1 MLLLNRTS
9 VRLFLICLL
18 LVLAPGLAA
27 TRAAEP
33 SHAPT
38 FSVDNMDK
46 SVDPCVDFYQ
56 YACGAWTKNN
66 PIPPDRG
73 SYGRGRELQE
83 YNLTVLKGI
92 LEKASVPDPNRS
104 PIVQKIGDFYASCM
118 DEKGANAKG
127 AAPLQPELEKIAKM
141 KSKSELAAQVAR
153 LHSQGAIIVIA
164 RGGGPPAAFN
174 FGSQGDF
181 KNASMVVAS
190 SDQGG
195 LGLPDRD
202 YYLESDEKS
211 KALRKQYQEHLV
223 KTFQLLGDP
232 LDRATAAAKNVMEI
246 ETALAKGSL
255 DKVKRREPKNLDH
268 TMSRKEFMA
277 LAPSFAWDQYFQT
290 IGAPDFQSLNVAVP
304 EFFKGL
310 ETQIQASSLEAWQ
323 DYLRWHVTAA
333 WSPYLSAPFVQE
345 AFDFYGKTL
354 GGAKEIPAR
363 WKRCVE
369 TVDQHLGEALG
380 QPYVEAKFGA
390 EGKERM
396 LKLVQALETSLSQDI
411 QSLDWMTE
419 ATRKQALVKLTAI
432 SNKIGYP
439 DKWRDYSTVIIVPD
453 ALLLNLQS
461 ARNFEVKR
469 DLGKIGKAL
478 DKSEWEMSPP
488 TVNAYYNPQ
497 MNNINFPAGILQ
509 PPYFDRNMD
518 DAVNFGAIGMVIG
531 HELTH
536 GFDDQGRQFDAQGNL
551 RDWWTPA
558 DAQEFE
564 KRASCIVQEYASF
577 PILGDLRMNGKLT
590 LGENTADN
598 GGIRIAYMALMDTLK
613 DKKVEPIDGFTPA
626 QRFFLGEAQ
635 IWCANMS
642 DAETRLRVTT
652 DPHSLPKYRVNGVVS
667 NLPEFSQAFGCKAG
681 SPMVRADRC
690 RVW

>member
-1 MLLLNRTS
+1 MPPHNRTS
-9 VRLFLICLL
+9 IRLYLLCVL
-18 LVLAPGLAA
+18 LVLPTNFAA

-56 YACGAWTKNN
+56 YACGAWIKNN

-92 LEKASVPDPNRS
+92 LEKASAPDPNRT
-104 PIVQKIGDFYASCM
+104 PVIQKIGDLYASCM
-118 DEKGANAKG
+118 DEKGADAKG

-153 LHSQGAIIVIA
+153 LHSQGAIIIMG
-164 RGGGPPAAFN
+164 RGGSPAAFN

-181 KNASMVVAS
+181 KDASMVVAS

-268 TMSRKEFMA
+268 TMSRKELMA
-277 LAPSFAWDQYFQT
+277 LAPSFAWDQYFQG
-290 IGAPDFQSLNVAVP
+290 IGTPAFQSLNVSVP
-304 EFFKGL
+304 EFFKAM
-310 ETQIQASSLEAWQ
+310 ETQIQTSSLEAWQ

-369 TVDQHLGEALG
+369 TVDQNLGEALG

-390 EGKERM
+390 DGKERM
-396 LKLVQALETSLSQDI
+396 LKMVVALEKSLNQDI
-411 QSLDWMTE
+411 QTLDWMTE
-419 ATRKQALVKLTAI
+419 ATRKQALVKLAAM

-439 DKWRDYSTVIIVPD
+439 DKWRDYSSVTIAPD

-469 DLGKIGKAL
+469 DLAKIGKAL

-509 PPYFDRNMD
+509 PPFFDRNMD
-518 DAVNFGAIGMVIG
+518 DAVNYGAIGMVIG

-551 RDWWTPA
+551 KDWWTPV
-558 DAQEFE
+558 DAKEFE
-564 KRASCIVQEYASF
+564 KRASCFVQEYASF

-598 GGIRIAYMALMDTLK
+598 GGIRIAYLALMDTLK

-635 IWCANMS
+635 IWCSNMS